1 MLGDNIRE
9 LRKQKGYSQE
19 TLAQQLNV
27 VRQTVS
33 KWEKGLSVPD
43 AQMLEA
49 MAELF
54 GVPVSAL
61 LGGGIPKE
69 EKAESNAVAEQ
80 LAILNQQLANRFAY
94 KKRRFRRVM
103 ITLAVIAA
111 VITLLYVLAFSAYT
125 FDPVSYE
132 ETGPVEIITE

>member
-43 AQMLEA
+43 AQMLEN

-61 LGGGIPKE
+61 LGGGILKE
-69 EKAESNAVAEQ
+69 EPSESNAVAEQ

-94 KKRRFRRVM
+94 KKRRFRRVA

-125 FDPVSYE
+125 FVPGSFED
-132 ETGPVEIITE
+132 TGPVEIITE